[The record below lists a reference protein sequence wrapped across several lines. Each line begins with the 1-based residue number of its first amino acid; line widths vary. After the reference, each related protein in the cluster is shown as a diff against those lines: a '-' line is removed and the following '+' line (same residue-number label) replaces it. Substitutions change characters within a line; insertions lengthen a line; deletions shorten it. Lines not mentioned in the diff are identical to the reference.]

1 MNDNEKYI
9 EEFVKDVPF
18 DAPDGKHRDELK
30 KQLLSAYPK
39 HRLQPTANTVGTW
52 RIIMH
57 KPIIK
62 LAAAAAIIIAVM
74 IFIIPDGSDSVA
86 WGKLREHVEKIKT
99 VVYRMKATMKGLPGP
114 SEKETLE
121 IDMLAKFAYDRGFYI
136 DGCTCV
142 GKKKISTDTYVLF
155 HEGVM
160 FTVIPEEK
168 KYLKLR
174 LTDDLLARMEK
185 ENGDPR
191 TMLEEMMKHEYT
203 ELGFDTIDGIEV
215 EGIEVTD
222 TAMGGG
228 MFDRLV
234 ARLWVDVKTNLPVRM
249 TMKASTNDGKASLD
263 MVMYDYNWDAE
274 IDPCEL
280 EPNIPDDYKLL
291 ADAQLGMDGTGKDI
305 VETLKFFADFTDGR
319 YPSTLSG
326 MTVVRE
332 LSEALIMKFGG
343 RMPLGDPNE
352 KEVAMILKLQTIGM
366 TYAMM
371 VKDGND
377 PAYYGDKVTA
387 QFPHAVLMRWKI
399 AEDTYRVI
407 YGDLTV
413 EDVSAEK
420 LAELEATPLNLNPY
434 PINPDPPD
442 GTIGTD
448 LQGLKLRWIIAAYAT
463 KHRVYFGTSAE
474 KMSLLTVVE
483 GSTCDKVPVLERDT
497 TYYWRV
503 DAVHTDGS
511 VEAGDVWS
519 FNTGGLVGW
528 WKLDEGSGS
537 TTADTGD
544 KALDGSLVGD
554 TGWGDGILAGAL
566 VFDGDG
572 DYVDLGKDPAF
583 DITRQ
588 ITVSAWIKVNAFD
601 ADWQTIVAKGDSSW
615 RLQRD
620 QRNNT
625 LEFAC
630 SGILVP
636 GTRWGAVHGT
646 VDVNDGRWHHA
657 VGTYDGSQI
666 CLYVDGKLDVSST
679 ASGPIK
685 LNDHPVYIGENSDR
699 SNRFWNGLIDDV
711 RIYSYALTSEEI
723 AAITQN
729 ATMLLFK

>member
-18 DAPDGKHRDELK
+18 DAADLVHRDELK

-62 LAAAAAIIIAVM
+62 LAAAAAIIIAVG
-74 IFIIPDGSDSVA
+74 IFLVPNGRDGVV
-86 WGKLREHVEKIKT
+86 WGELIDHVGKIKT
-99 VVYRMKATMKGLPGP
+99 VVYRMKATMKGLPGVP
-114 SEKETLE
+114 AKEILE
-121 IDMLAKFAYDRGFYI
+121 IDMLAKLAYDRGFYI
-136 DGCTCV
+136 DGRTNV
-142 GKKKISTDTYVLF
+142 GKKKILTKTYVLF
-155 HEGVM
+155 HEGALI
-160 FTVIPEEK
+160 TVIPEEK
-168 KYLKLR
+168 KYMKLR
-174 LTDDLLARMEK
+174 LTDDLLEKMEK
-185 ENGDPR
+185 DNGDPR
-191 TMLEEMMKHEYT
+191 TMLKEMMKHEYT
-203 ELGFDTIDGIEV
+203 RLGFDTIDGIEV

-234 ARLWVDVKTNLPVRM
+234 ARLWVDVKTDLPVLM
-249 TMKASTNDGKASLD
+249 TMKASTNDGKVSLD
-263 MVMYDYNWDAE
+263 MVMDDYNWDAE

-291 ADAQLGMDGTGKDI
+291 ADAELGVDSDGKGF
-305 VETLKFFADFTDGR
+305 VETLKFFADFTGGK
-319 YPSTLSG
+319 YPSTLAG

-332 LSEALIMKFGG
+332 FSEAIIMKFGG
-343 RMPLGDPNE
+343 RAPLGDPNE
-352 KEVAMILKLQTIGM
+352 AEVAMILKLQTIGM

-442 GTIGTD
+442 GTVGTD
-448 LQGLKLRWIIAAYAT
+448 LEGLKLSWIIAAYAT
-463 KHRVYFGTSAE
+463 KHRVYFGTSPE
-474 KMSLLTVVE
+474 KMPLLTVVE
-483 GSTCDKVPVLERDT
+483 GSTCDQVPVLERGT

-503 DAVHTDGS
+503 DAVHTGGS
-511 VEAGDVWS
+511 IETGDVWS

-528 WKLDEGSGS
+528 WKFDEGSGNIA
-537 TTADTGD
+537 ADAGE
-544 KALDGSLVGD
+544 KALDGSLFGD
-554 TGWGDGILAGAL
+554 TGWVDGILAGAL
-566 VFDGDG
+566 AFDGDG

-583 DITRQ
+583 DITNQ
-588 ITVSAWIKVNAFD
+588 ITVAAWIKVNAFD
-601 ADWQTIVAKGDSSW
+601 TDWQTIVAKGDSSW

-620 QRNNT
+620 QRNNS

-666 CLYVDGKLDVSST
+666 CLYVDGELDISST

-685 LNDHPVYIGENSDR
+685 INDHPVYIGENSDQ

-711 RIYSYALTSEEI
+711 RIYSYAMTSEEI